1 MNHASARLISGYARG
16 ADLPGDQ
23 VWAIEAHLETCALC
37 REALA
42 KASEVSSLVESV
54 WAGLE
59 PSLTY
64 QAPPARRLAR
74 WLSTWA
80 TPVMLPWLAMIGLV
94 TVVAVVFDHLGPA
107 TTGVTAVQLFAPVL
121 PVLGVA
127 ASWARG
133 IDPAYELVAATP
145 RAGLYLIFRRT
156 TAVLAVVLPVLLVA
170 GWVTGTGFAL
180 WLLPSLAFT
189 SGTLALGGLIGISR
203 AAYALVVTWAAVLV
217 LPTIAQ
223 QGHTFALSS
232 AALPIWAGIFA
243 LTTVIVALHKGAF
256 TRLGAHH

>member
-80 TPVMLPWLAMIGLV
+80 TPVMLPWLAMIALV
-94 TVVAVVFDHLGPA
+94 TVLTVVFDRFGPIN
-107 TTGVTAVQLFAPVL
+107 TGATAVQLFAPVL

-170 GWVTGTGFAL
+170 GWVTGTGVAL

-203 AAYALVVTWAAVLV
+203 AAYALVVIWAALLV